1 MTGLIKGD
9 LIDGSIG
16 ARVAELAD
24 ALDLG
29 SSGQPW
35 GFESPPSHEK
45 AIFPIFMST
54 LEERKNFSE
63 NRILSISSRI
73 KLIENLGAFNEC
85 CIFVCGSYGRKEA
98 HDASDLD
105 LFFIN
110 FDLNG
115 QSRSPSKVDQI
126 LLFANLIKIIKDLS
140 FPDFSND
147 GEYLKIHSLNKILG
161 DLGSP
166 NDDYSNYFTT
176 RMLLILESISICN
189 SHLHEKIIKESIK
202 KYFVDFED
210 HQDNFR
216 PIFLINDIIRFWKT
230 MCLNYENKRLNP
242 SESPEEKSKHH
253 LKNLK
258 LKFSRLTTCYS
269 MVIPLS
275 CEMGKPLTE
284 EDIFELT
291 KLPPLE
297 RLERC
302 ANENNYENGYQN
314 LADKYLDL
322 LDEVSQKDI
331 IEKLKDD
338 QYKSS
343 LFKKANN
350 YAQYI
355 HDFLIKVADKDALRF
370 ITI

>member
-1 MTGLIKGD
+1 
-9 LIDGSIG
+9 
-16 ARVAELAD
+16 
-24 ALDLG
+24 
-29 SSGQPW
+29 
-35 GFESPPSHEK
+35 
-45 AIFPIFMST
+45 MST
-54 LEERKNFSE
+54 LEERKEFSE
-63 NRILSISSRI
+63 NQIIEVGSKIQQ
-73 KLIENLGAFNEC
+73 IENIETFNEC

-98 HDASDLD
+98 HDESDLD

-115 QSRSPSKVDQI
+115 QSKPPSKVDEI
-126 LLFANLIKIIKDLS
+126 LLFADLIKIIKALS

-147 GEYLKIHSLNKILG
+147 GEYLKIHSLNEILG
-161 DLGSP
+161 NLGSP
-166 NDDYSNYFTT
+166 KDDYSNYFTT
-176 RMLLILESISICN
+176 RMLLILESLSIYN
-189 SHLHEKIIKESIK
+189 NHLHEKIIKESIK

-230 MCLNYENKRLNP
+230 MCLNYENKRLIP
-242 SESPEEKSKHH
+242 SESPEEKSKRH

-258 LKFSRLTTCYS
+258 LKFSRLTTCFS

-275 CEMGKPLTE
+275 CETKKPFTE
-284 EDIFELT
+284 EIIFELT

-302 ANENNYENGYQN
+302 AHENNCKKEYQN
-314 LADKYLDL
+314 LADKYLSL
-322 LDEVSQKDI
+322 LDKVSQKDI
-331 IEKLKDD
+331 IEKLKDGK
-338 QYKSS
+338 YRES
-343 LFKKANN
+343 LFKEANN

-355 HDFLIKVADKDALRF
+355 YNFLIKVADKDALRF